1 MMMSSR
7 LLFWVVNQASGIL
20 QVNNILVQNMN
31 MLMLMRRVGS
41 FVCWTKSG
49 LIVGYS
55 VCILVHVLIEL
66 IDLAP
71 IDSNI
76 L

>member
-1 MMMSSR
+1 MMMSSH
-7 LLFWVVNQASGIL
+7 LLFRVVNQASGIL
-20 QVNNILVQNMN
+20 QVNNILVQN